1 MKMMIEKV
9 ASFLYNQILNKVSI
23 ERRHYM
29 NRRNIVLKRASV
41 KNVVVIG
48 VDIGKFW
55 HFTCAF
61 LPSGEFTKPFK
72 FFNNAYGFAE
82 FIGFITR
89 LKSTLQRDV
98 IVGIESTGHYWENL
112 AYFLD
117 SKGVKLVQVNPA
129 HTKKSKELLDNTP
142 NKADPKDSIV
152 IADLVAQGKFLS
164 LILPKGDYAKLR
176 RLAKA
181 RERVT
186 KELTA
191 LSNAI
196 NYIIDMVFPE
206 LTQIF
211 PDVKSKTVL
220 YLLSNY
226 PRPKDL
232 LTISLEE
239 LTKQLKKVSRGQA
252 RKDKIEQLYRAASNS
267 VGITQGNE
275 QLELILEPYLSRIHD
290 LTLHKISL
298 EKVITEVVER
308 LPETKHILSLKGVG
322 IITVAVILSETGDL
336 RLYHNAWEVIKLA
349 GLNLYRLSS
358 GKYQGQVKITKRGRP
373 LLRWVLFFAALR
385 QARLGMPLYSFYQR
399 LRNNGVHK
407 MKALI
412 AVARKLL
419 CIIFAL
425 VRDRRDYVLERSGN
439 LAA

>member
-1 MKMMIEKV
+1 
-9 ASFLYNQILNKVSI
+9 
-23 ERRHYM
+23 M
-29 NRRNIVLKRASV
+29 NRRSISLKRVSV
-41 KNVVVIG
+41 KDIVVIG

-72 FFNNAYGFAE
+72 FFNNAHGFAE

-89 LKSTLQRDV
+89 LKSTLQREV

-112 AYFLD
+112 VYFLD
-117 SKGVKLVQVNPA
+117 RQGVRLVQVNPA

-142 NKADPKDSIV
+142 NKADPKDSMV
-152 IADLVAQGKFLS
+152 IADLIAQGKYLS
-164 LILPKGDYAKLR
+164 LILPKGDYAELR
-176 RLAKA
+176 MLTKA
-181 RERVT
+181 RARVV

-191 LSNAI
+191 LANAI

-211 PDVKSKTVL
+211 PDVTSKTVL

-226 PRPKDL
+226 PRPTDL
-232 LTISLEE
+232 LKISLEE
-239 LTKQLKKVSRGQA
+239 LTKQLRKVSRGQA
-252 RKDKIEQLYRAASNS
+252 RKEKIEQLYKAASNS

-275 QLELILEPYLSRIHD
+275 QVALILEPYLSRVQE
-290 LTLHKISL
+290 LTLYERKL
-298 EKVITEVVER
+298 EKVLTGIVAR
-308 LPETKHILSLKGVG
+308 LSETKYLLSLKGMGV
-322 IITVAVILSETGDL
+322 ITVATMLGETGDL
-336 RLYHNAWEVIKLA
+336 RLYNNAWEVIKLA

-358 GKYQGQVKITKRGRP
+358 GQYRGQVKITKRGRP

-385 QARLGMPLYSFYQR
+385 QARLGMPLYKFYWR

-419 CIIFAL
+419 CIMFAL
-425 VRDRRDYVLERSGN
+425 VRDRREYVLEGSTS